1 MLTPADNDLLT
12 RVENGAP
19 LGKLMRQYWLP
30 ACMSQE
36 LPEPDGDPIKV
47 RVLGEDLVAFRDTQ
61 GQVGVMDELCPH
73 RRASLLYGRNEE
85 GGLRCLYHGWK
96 MDVKGVVVETPAE
109 APRDGAQ
116 PRTIKHKAYP
126 VRESH
131 GFVWIYMGDEAT
143 MPEFEP
149 PAFANGTNP
158 RISIAKINLPC
169 NWAQIVEGGIDSA
182 HASMLHSSEIR
193 PTGNT
198 ARAGLAE
205 THTLTRPSL
214 DKAPRLHVHRT
225 EYGLRYVALRTP
237 ITNPETEEYAR
248 VATFIAP
255 CIVLSPPNSTYS
267 TIQFVVPRDDTSTS
281 FYFVGWTDDQ
291 TEGTGVAQ
299 DVWRQRM
306 GATLG
311 VDLDADYWPLRT
323 PANRF
328 LQDREAM
335 RNGNFTG
342 VRGIANQDAMMW
354 VTMGAITD
362 RSKERLGTSDAA
374 VAQFRR
380 VMVEAVKSFAEGGA
394 PIGTVGPRLPHRR
407 IRSFEGV
414 IPKGADW
421 RELGILPE

>member
-1 MLTPADNDLLT
+1 MLNQQDNDLLT
-12 RVENGAP
+12 RVENQAP
-19 LGKLMRQYWLP
+19 LGQLMRRYWMP
-30 ACMSQE
+30 ACMSEE
-36 LPEPDGDPIKV
+36 LPQPDGDPIKV
-47 RVLGEDLVAFRDTQ
+47 RVLGENLVAFRATD
-61 GQVGVMDELCPH
+61 GSVGVMDELCPH

-96 MDVKGVVVETPAE
+96 MDVEGNVVDTPAE
-109 APRDGAQ
+109 VRREGAPCKKIR
-116 PRTIKHKAYP
+116 HKAYP

-131 GFVWIYMGDEAT
+131 GFVWIYMGEEAT

-158 RISIAKINLPC
+158 IISIAKINLPC

-182 HASMLHSSEIR
+182 HASLLHSSEIR

-205 THTLTRPSL
+205 THTLTRPSV

-225 EYGLRYVALRTP
+225 EYGMRYVALRTP
-237 ITNPETEEYAR
+237 ITNPETDEYAR
-248 VATFIAP
+248 IATFIAP
-255 CIVLSPPNSTYS
+255 CTVLSPPNGTYS
-267 TIQFVVPRDDTSTS
+267 TIQFIVPRDDESTS

-291 TEGTGVAQ
+291 TEGTGVTQ

-306 GATLG
+306 GAVVG
-311 VDLDADYWPLRT
+311 VDLDDDHWPLRT

-328 LQDREAM
+328 KQDRAAM
-335 RNGNFTG
+335 KQGSFTG
-342 VRGIANQDAMMW
+342 VRGIANQDSMMW
-354 VTMGAITD
+354 VTMGPISD

-380 VMVEAVKSFAEGGA
+380 VMVEAVKAFSRGEP
-394 PIGTVGPRLPHRR
+394 PIGTTQPRLPHRR

-414 IPKGADW
+414 IKKETDW

>member
-1 MLTPADNDLLT
+1 MLNQQDNDLLT
-12 RVENGAP
+12 RVENQAP
-19 LGKLMRQYWLP
+19 LGQLMRRYWMP
-30 ACMSQE
+30 ACMSEE
-36 LPEPDGDPIKV
+36 LPQPDGDPIKV
-47 RVLGEDLVAFRDTQ
+47 RVLGENLVAFRATD
-61 GQVGVMDELCPH
+61 GSVGVMDELCPH

-96 MDVKGVVVETPAE
+96 MDVEGNVVDTPAE
-109 APRDGAQ
+109 VRREGAPCKKIR
-116 PRTIKHKAYP
+116 HKAYP

-131 GFVWIYMGDEAT
+131 GFVWIYMGEEAT

-158 RISIAKINLPC
+158 IISIAKINLPC

-182 HASMLHSSEIR
+182 HASLLHSSEIR

-205 THTLTRPSL
+205 THTLTRPSV

-225 EYGLRYVALRTP
+225 EYGMRYVALRTP
-237 ITNPETEEYAR
+237 ITNPETDEYAR
-248 VATFIAP
+248 IATFIAP
-255 CIVLSPPNSTYS
+255 CTVLSPPNGTYS
-267 TIQFVVPRDDTSTS
+267 TIQFIVPRDDESTS

-291 TEGTGVAQ
+291 TEGTGVTQ
-299 DVWRQRM
+299 EVWRQRM
-306 GATLG
+306 GAVVG
-311 VDLDADYWPLRT
+311 VDLDDDHWPLRT

-328 LQDREAM
+328 KQDRAAM
-335 RNGNFTG
+335 KQGSFTG
-342 VRGIANQDAMMW
+342 VRGIANQDSMMW
-354 VTMGAITD
+354 VTMGPISD

-380 VMVEAVKSFAEGGA
+380 VMVEAVKAFSRGEP
-394 PIGTVGPRLPHRR
+394 PIGTTQPRLPHRR

-414 IPKGADW
+414 IKKETDW

>member
-1 MLTPADNDLLT
+1 MLNQQDNDLLT
-12 RVENGAP
+12 RVENQAP
-19 LGKLMRQYWLP
+19 LGQLMRRYWMP
-30 ACMSQE
+30 ACMSEE
-36 LPEPDGDPIKV
+36 LPQPDGDPIKV
-47 RVLGEDLVAFRDTQ
+47 RVLGENLVAFRATD
-61 GQVGVMDELCPH
+61 GSVGVMDELCPH

-96 MDVKGVVVETPAE
+96 MDVEGNVVDTPAE
-109 APRDGAQ
+109 VRREGAPCKKIR
-116 PRTIKHKAYP
+116 HKAYP

-131 GFVWIYMGDEAT
+131 GFVWIYMGEEAT

-158 RISIAKINLPC
+158 IISIAKINLPC

-182 HASMLHSSEIR
+182 HASLLHSSEIR

-205 THTLTRPSL
+205 THTLTRPSV

-225 EYGLRYVALRTP
+225 EYGMRYVALRTP
-237 ITNPETEEYAR
+237 ITNPETDEYAR
-248 VATFIAP
+248 IATFIAP
-255 CIVLSPPNSTYS
+255 CTVLSPPNGTYS
-267 TIQFVVPRDDTSTS
+267 TIQFIVPRDDESTS

-291 TEGTGVAQ
+291 TEGTGVTQ
-299 DVWRQRM
+299 EVWRQRM
-306 GATLG
+306 GAVVG
-311 VDLDADYWPLRT
+311 VDLDDDHWPLRT
-323 PANRF
+323 QANRF
-328 LQDREAM
+328 KQDRAAM
-335 RNGNFTG
+335 KQGSFTG
-342 VRGIANQDAMMW
+342 VRGIANQDSMMW
-354 VTMGAITD
+354 VTMGPISD

-380 VMVEAVKSFAEGGA
+380 VMVEAVKAFSRGEP
-394 PIGTVGPRLPHRR
+394 PIGTTQPRLPHRR

-414 IPKGADW
+414 IKKETDW